1 MAIMDGLVNTGT
13 TLLEPMQAFRLSL
26 PEEAGGKAMGEII
39 RMRGQFDTPVIQ
51 NGIFTLEGRIPAA
64 TSMEFPVFAASISAG
79 QANLSVRF
87 DGYEPCPLELGATT
101 PYRGVNPLDQA
112 RYILSIRG
120 AL

>member
-1 MAIMDGLVNTGT
+1 
-13 TLLEPMQAFRLSL
+13 
-26 PEEAGGKAMGEII
+26 MGEII